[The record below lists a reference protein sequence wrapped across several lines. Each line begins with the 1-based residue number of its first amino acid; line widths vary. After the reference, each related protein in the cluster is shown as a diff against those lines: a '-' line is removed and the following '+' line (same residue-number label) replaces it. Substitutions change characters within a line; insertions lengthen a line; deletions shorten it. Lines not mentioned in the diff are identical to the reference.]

1 MISALLPIA
10 MESKYGN
17 PAINVAVFAIFV
29 VATMGIVIYV
39 SRQKTK
45 ATDFYTGG
53 AAFSGRQNGLAI
65 TGDYLSAAAFLGVTG
80 AIALAGYDGLL
91 YSVGFF
97 VALLLALYLVAE
109 PMRNTGKF
117 TMADVLSFRMEQ
129 KPIRTA
135 AATSTLVISFVYLLA
150 QMAGAGGLV
159 ALLLGVSDKNQQS
172 LVIALV
178 GALMVAYV
186 LIGGMK
192 GTTWVQMIKAVLLI
206 SGAAIMAIM
215 VMFGEGFNL
224 NSLLISAQQAGMD
237 PATGSGADLLSPM
250 VKYGKTE
257 WTKLS
262 FLSLSLALI
271 AGPSGL
277 PHVLMRFYT
286 VPTAKEAR
294 RSAGWAIIVVGMF
307 GLLPRVL
314 GWGAA
319 TVGGQTEIGAAPGGA
334 NAAAP
339 MLALNLGGE
348 IFMGIISGVAFAT
361 ILAVVAGLTIT
372 ASASFAHDV
381 YNEIIKGGN
390 ADPETEVKVAR
401 ITSVVIGILAILGG
415 IVANGQN
422 IAFLISLAFAVAASA
437 NLPSILYTLYWRR
450 FTTRGSVWS
459 IYTGLISSVLLI
471 LFSPAISG
479 SKTAMLGEKVDFA
492 FFPLDNPALVSVP
505 LAFLAGWLGTVT
517 SKERGD
523 VELAK
528 EMEVRS
534 MTGAGAGAA
543 IMH

>member
-1 MISALLPIA
+1 MFHLL
-10 MESKYGN
+10 ETNYGN
-17 PAINVAVFAIFV
+17 PAINIAVFAIFV
-29 VATMGIVIYV
+29 VFTMAVVVVV

-45 ATDFYTGG
+45 AQDFYTGG
-53 AAFSGRQNGLAI
+53 AKFSGRQNGLAI

-80 AIALAGYDGLL
+80 AIAIYGYDGFL

-129 KPIRTA
+129 KPVRTA
-135 AATSTLVISFVYLLA
+135 AATSTLAISFVYLLA

-159 ALLLGVSDKNQQS
+159 ALLLGISDKSMQGV
-172 LVIALV
+172 VIAVV
-178 GALMVAYV
+178 GILMVGYV

-192 GTTWVQMIKAVLLI
+192 GTTWVQMIKAVLLV
-206 SGAAIMAIM
+206 SGAA
-215 VMFGEGFNL
+215 VMGFLVVMGDGFNIDQL
-224 NSLLISAQQAGMD
+224 AVSAAQA
-237 PATGSGADLLSPM
+237 ATGDNPLLTPM
-250 VKYGKTE
+250 GQYGTSI

-262 FLSLSLALI
+262 FLSLALALI

-294 RSAGWAIIVVGMF
+294 KSAVWAIILVGIF
-307 GLLPRVL
+307 FLITLILGL
-314 GWGAA
+314 GGAKI
-319 TVGGQTEIGAAPGGA
+319 VGQDAILEAPGAA

-339 MLALNLGGE
+339 LLALHLGGE
-348 IFMGIISGVAFAT
+348 VFMGIISGVAFAT

-381 YNEIIKGGN
+381 YNSILKDGK
-390 ADPETEVKVAR
+390 ADPVEEVRVAR
-401 ITSVVIGILAILGG
+401 ITSVVVGILSILGG

-437 NLPSILYTLYWRR
+437 NLPSILYTLYWKR
-450 FTTRGSVWS
+450 FNTRGSVWS
-459 IYTGLISSVLLI
+459 IYTGLISATLLI
-471 LFSPAISG
+471 VFSPSISG
-479 SKTAMLGEKVDFA
+479 SPSAMLGEGVDFA
-492 FFPLDNPALVSVP
+492 WFPLTNPALVSVP

-517 SKERGD
+517 SKVPGD
-523 VELAK
+523 EEFAT

-534 MTGAGAGAA
+534 MTGAGAGPALD
-543 IMH
+543 H